1 MADIEVLEEVIRTRK
16 RKLYEGKWKR
26 NVNKRKKSEALAYVR
41 SNGST
46 SLLEM
51 LAIVTSN
58 VCHSSVISSAE
69 TFQCSKYKKLAGLL
83 PVWLSSKKASQTSPS
98 T

>member
-26 NVNKRKKSEALAYVR
+26 NVNKRRKSEALAYVR

-46 SLLEM
+46 SEPRIIGNACHCYKQCFSLL
-51 LAIVTSN
+51 SDK
-58 VCHSSVISSAE
+58 
-69 TFQCSKYKKLAGLL
+69 QC
-83 PVWLSSKKASQTSPS
+83 
-98 T
+98 